1 MKVVRKWTVEKKQLK
16 KWEKGRMVVMVDG
29 GMGRASPFLRGWAA
43 AAMSGE
49 WQPGTMPARH
59 KGRRAGALKT
69 TVTRGNQ
76 GVFSVV
82 ACKICCHQDTS
93 YSGYSGVKPKVPKAN
108 LGGATA
114 ALPHLKL
121 CHV

>member
-49 WQPGTMPARH
+49 WQPGTKAG
-59 KGRRAGALKT
+59 GRGAKDYC
-69 TVTRGNQ
+69 N
-76 GVFSVV
+76 
-82 ACKICCHQDTS
+82 
-93 YSGYSGVKPKVPKAN
+93 SGHSGC
-108 LGGATA
+108 LFR
-114 ALPHLKL
+114 
-121 CHV
+121 